1 MMAESTSIYIPMIG
15 QKKLAIGLSVTEMG
29 SSQDGIMIVHA
40 QWLIERVVD
49 SHEVK
54 RKMLL

>member
-1 MMAESTSIYIPMIG
+1 MMVESTFIYMPMID

-29 SSQDGIMIVHA
+29 SYQDGITIVHA

-54 RKMLL
+54 RKMQL